1 MGTESASQALRPG
14 TVISSEHYDY
24 KIVKVLGAGSFGITY
39 LATADV
45 QVGNVSVTVKFAVK
59 EHFMS
64 MSCYRGD
71 DGAEVLC
78 TPASKEDV
86 ELSRNDFLIEARRLQ
101 TLCQKSRGIVHVNE
115 TFEANNT
122 AYYVMEF
129 LNGGSPGQMPEGDAI
144 NIICQVAQA
153 VDTIHGEKLLHLDIK
168 PDNIVMKTND
178 SGEVYPVLIDFGVA
192 KHFGKDN
199 KPTSHLQA
207 KGASAGYAPQEQY
220 DEGGITEFS
229 PKYDIY
235 ALGAVLL
242 FLLTGKNPPS
252 AFKISPN
259 QAELAAMIP
268 ASVTAST
275 RAAILGAMKPSAFE
289 RTESIA
295 DFVAQLTGS
304 AQLPTNLPTGAAS
317 GAVAAAAAGG
327 ATEVLTAG
335 RKPSAK
341 SGKFAKSSKVTTSA
355 PKKGLV
361 TGRPGSGG
369 FNGDPQKKSN
379 SKLIM
384 AIIGAVVIVGALV
397 GCFFLIPGLLD
408 RSEKPQEEVIVAEVT
423 PDGADKASIMA
434 EDEDMETPAAP
445 APNEEAAPA
454 KATPAPNVEASP
466 AAAPA
471 KPATAASTSKPAT
484 TTATAPA
491 TTTTSAPAATPAA
504 PKPLTNAEIFAQ
516 ARKEG
521 DFKTIN
527 RLAKEGY
534 APAYLPVAQ
543 RYYANGSMSAARSYA
558 QKSIDAQVNVS
569 EAKALIAKIDAASSQ
584 QSVTIQ

>member
-86 ELSRNDFLIEARRLQ
+86 ELSRSDFLVEARRLQ

-268 ASVTAST
+268 ATVTDST

-289 RTESIA
+289 RTESIS

-317 GAVAAAAAGG
+317 AAVSGG

-341 SGKFAKSSKVTTSA
+341 SGKFAKSTKVSTSA

-369 FNGDPQKKSN
+369 FNGDPQKKGN

-384 AIIGAVVIVGALV
+384 AIVGAVVIVGALV
-397 GCFFLIPGLLD
+397 ACFFLIPGLLD
-408 RSEKPQEEVIVAEVT
+408 RSEKPQEEVVVAEVT
-423 PDGADKASIMA
+423 PPAADVASIMA
-434 EDEDMETPAAP
+434 EDEESEAAPETEAAPEAPAQEAPAAP
-445 APNEEAAPA
+445 AAPEKPAASSKADQQSKKSADKA
-454 KATPAPNVEASP
+454 KETTTASTTAAP

-471 KPATAASTSKPAT
+471 APASKPQ
-484 TTATAPA
+484 
-491 TTTTSAPAATPAA
+491 
-504 PKPLTNAEIFAQ
+504 TNAEIFAQ

-569 EAKALIAKIDAASSQ
+569 EAKALIAKIDAAASSQ

>member
-115 TFEANNT
+115 TFETNNT

-268 ASVTAST
+268 PTVTAST

-304 AQLPTNLPTGAAS
+304 AELPTNLPTGAAS
-317 GAVAAAAAGG
+317 GAVAAAAVGG

-341 SGKFAKSSKVTTSA
+341 SGKFAKSSKVSTSA

-369 FNGDPQKKSN
+369 FNGQTQKKGN

-408 RSEKPQEEVIVAEVT
+408 RSEKPQEEVVVAEVT
-423 PDGADKASIMA
+423 PPATDVASIMA
-434 EDEDMETPAAP
+434 EDESQ
-445 APNEEAAPA
+445 EEANESEQSPT
-454 KATPAPNVEASP
+454 ATPEPS
-466 AAAPA
+466 
-471 KPATAASTSKPAT
+471 
-484 TTATAPA
+484 
-491 TTTTSAPAATPAA
+491 PAATPASTPAATTTKTTAKETTTKPATATTTTPAATTSTPAVA
-504 PKPLTNAEIFAQ
+504 PAASKPQTNAEIFAQ

-569 EAKALIAKIDAASSQ
+569 EAKALISKIDAAASQ